1 MTVERITGSLLFFF
15 LCFWAMI
22 ARPASAGPIVG
33 VTFARSLYNI
43 DPLTGNTS
51 LLLPGCA
58 PGCGPFLGASGSPDA
73 GTIFDSSTV
82 NVHEI
87 NLTTFQDTALGGI
100 IHPFD
105 LAFDRGTKTLFDTN
119 GSALFNVH
127 CPSPPGLCTETQ
139 VGPAFPSSHM
149 QALGFVPGAGLYG
162 VSDNFLYL
170 INDSTGVTT
179 PVGATG
185 LPDPVRGITDLAFD
199 AGTGRLIASAGCSK
213 FDPST
218 PFSGPCDESHQ
229 GSIYLIDRL
238 TGHATLLNG
247 NAPMIVGL
255 AEVVPEPA
263 SALLVAAGLAALLI
277 WSLRRA

>member
-1 MTVERITGSLLFFF
+1 MQEIKHTKSVDNPRSRAILHVYETVTRGALRMTVERITGSLLSFF
-15 LCFWAMI
+15 LCFWAMS
-22 ARPASAGPIVG
+22 ARPASAGPASAGPIVG

-73 GTIFDSSTV
+73 GTIFASSIV

-100 IHPFD
+100 THSFD
-105 LAFDRGTKTLFDTN
+105 LAFDRGTNTLFDTS

-139 VGPAFPSSHM
+139 VGPVFPSSHM

-185 LPDPVRGITDLAFD
+185 LSDPTRGITDLAFD
-199 AGTGRLIASAGCSK
+199 TGTVPAARNLTHLLRSVARAMSLTEEAS
-213 FDPST
+213 
-218 PFSGPCDESHQ
+218 
-229 GSIYLIDRL
+229 I
-238 TGHATLLNG
+238 
-247 NAPMIVGL
+247 
-255 AEVVPEPA
+255 
-263 SALLVAAGLAALLI
+263 
-277 WSLRRA
+277 